1 MVYWVIKGRPL
12 TDWIAKTGLLLVVA
26 VGLAGCSTAAS
37 VRVQETFPTVV
48 SAPRDINAVIVMDAT
63 FRSYQAFPLEKVD
76 IQFGEAQVDLWSKA
90 FRGLFQQVEV
100 VSTKTE
106 ASPGAD
112 LVITPSVQEVQLSTP
127 SQSYLNVYEVWIKF
141 RLDIETPDGVPIDSW
156 FLPAYGK
163 TPDSV
168 MLSRTRAIEQATV
181 VALRDAGAKL
191 MLDFYRIPA
200 INGWLEQQ
208 LAVADP

>member
-1 MVYWVIKGRPL
+1 MLNWVKRGEPL
-12 TDWIAKTGLLLVVA
+12 TDWVAKTGLLLVMA
-26 VGLAGCSTAAS
+26 TGLAACSTAAS
-37 VRVQETFPTVV
+37 VRVQATFPTVV
-48 SAPRDINAVIVMDAT
+48 SAPRDINAVIVMDES
-63 FRSYQAFPLEKVD
+63 FRTYQAHPLEKVD

-100 VSTKTE
+100 VSANTGNY
-106 ASPGAD
+106 PNAD
-112 LVITPSVQEVQLSTP
+112 LVITPHVQEVQLSTP
-127 SQSYLNVYEVWIKF
+127 NQSYLTVYEVWIKF

-168 MLSRTRAIEQATV
+168 LMSRSKAIEKATI

-200 INGWLEQQ
+200 IHGWIEQQ
-208 LAVADP
+208 VAVVDP